1 MTEFSS
7 PELDAG
13 NEDLVNYREPSRAA
27 IAALVLGFA
36 SILAISN
43 QIFWFVPIV
52 GVIVA
57 MVALYNINKSDH
69 LTGKGIATVGLM
81 LSGIL
86 GATGVAHSI
95 ITTEAI
101 ESNAVRFAEAWLPLA
116 AGDPQEAH
124 QLTFPPSGRVPLD
137 GNLNVFYSE
146 NPDALKEYGEF
157 LQMAPI
163 KWLQEHKNSK
173 PRFQFLRVLGTRF
186 DDGKPYATCL
196 FDVTAGDSH
205 REIAVELGRLPGRKD
220 SGFDY
225 EWYVANFRFAADE

>member
-57 MVALYNINKSDH
+57 IIALRNINNSDH

-95 ITTEAI
+95 ITTQAI
-101 ESNAVRFAEAWLPLA
+101 ENNAVRFAEAWMPLA
-116 AGDPQEAH
+116 INDPQEAH
-124 QLTFPPSGRVPLD
+124 QLTYAPSRRVPLE

-146 NPDALKEYGEF
+146 NADALKEYGEF
-157 LQMAPI
+157 LEMAPV
-163 KWLQEHKNSK
+163 KWLQEHKDQHLH
-173 PRFQFLRVLGTRF
+173 FEFLRVLQTRF

-196 FDVTAGDSH
+196 FHVTADDSH
-205 REIAVELGRLPGRKD
+205 RDIAVELGRLPGRED
-220 SGFDY
+220 SGYDY
-225 EWYVANFRFAADE
+225 EWYVSNFRFASDE